1 MENYLKGIAYEKQT
15 KSTLLKINN
24 QVYLWNEIPLDIF
37 IESKIFEN
45 YADKLRFRKGFETE
59 NIEHGISDTGCDI
72 FYFDQNKNEWII
84 VQCKNYTGTITLNKL
99 AGFYDLILS
108 TKLNGELYYTSTLSE
123 PITRY
128 KKDKINFINFP
139 FIDKNTNII
148 QNVYLKLNP
157 YDYQVE
163 AYDKLKNKQRSILQL
178 PCGMGK
184 TLIAIMWAKQFDVV
198 VIFSPLKQH
207 AQQNLERFKN
217 ELNDYDQY
225 ILVDSDGIRDVRQL
239 IPLMINKKIIF
250 SVTYKSID
258 IINKLALFGNVGVV
272 IDEFHN
278 LTYDNITNE
287 NDLFYKFFTKD
298 YNYLFVSATPK
309 LFDYDDEY
317 IEAKEITGNIEYK
330 YEFGKAIKEGY
341 ICDYD
346 VFVPDVT
353 IKKEQQ
359 LDDVY
364 KQLKITDSLNVDHD
378 VKAHFL
384 IRCMEEN
391 GHSKCITYSKD
402 VEDANKLLQSFN
414 RIKEYHSLEL
424 YIDSITSHTTQ
435 KQRNN
440 ILKEFQETHKKAIIC
455 SVRILDECIDI
466 PKCDCVFM
474 TSNQTN
480 KIRMIQRICRANR
493 KNKENPNKRT
503 GIYMWTDAY
512 NELTDLIVN
521 LKEFDCNFTNEK
533 VKICNI
539 SNNKLRCIK
548 SRETFEKEYITMDQI
563 LIGIN
568 RLETWHE
575 KLEKVKKYIDENKCR
590 PSRDSTNKDIKS
602 SGYWMDRQNY
612 DFKNRNCLM
621 KTKKF
626 YDDWYNFMNNYKEYF
641 KSNKEIWYDMF
652 NKINFYFDKN
662 DFNFAGSDDDQKHRM
677 KRWIET
683 QQTTYKTKK
692 CAMKTEKF
700 YNEWTKFINKHKEY
714 FKSNEE
720 IWYTMFNK
728 IKYYFDKNDF
738 DFTENNNEDE
748 KYKMKRWV
756 QTQQT
761 TYRSREGAMKTDKLY
776 NEWSEFTAKYDHFD
790 SDEEHWNKILNKL
803 KKYIDEN
810 GCRPP
815 DSSTDEEIRFMGKW
829 IITQRNNHKQRI
841 QIMKNDTIYN
851 KWSEFINDYKKYLR
865 SNEEIWY
872 DTFNDVKKYI
882 DENNQKPSSHSED
895 TKKIG
900 RWICTQQTNYR
911 KRIKTMK
918 SLKLYNEW
926 TNFLGNYKQYF

>member
-59 NIEHGISDTGCDI
+59 NIEHCISDTGCDI

-217 ELNDYDQY
+217 ELDDYDQY
-225 ILVDSDGIRDVRQL
+225 ILVDSDGMRDIRQL
-239 IPLMINKKIIF
+239 IPKLINKKIIF

-258 IINKLALFGNVGVV
+258 IINKLKLFGNVGVV

-298 YNYLFVSATPK
+298 NSYLFVSATPR
-309 LFDYDDEY
+309 LFDNNDEY
-317 IEAKEITGNIEYK
+317 IEVKEITGNIEYK
-330 YEFGKAIKEGY
+330 YEFGKAIQEGY

-353 IKKEQQ
+353 IKKEQE

-378 VKAHFL
+378 IKAHFL

-391 GHSKCITYSKD
+391 GHSKCIIYSKD

-590 PSRDSTNKDIKS
+590 QSRDSTNKDIKS

-748 KYKMKRWV
+748 KFKMKRWV

>member
-15 KSTLLKINN
+15 KLSLLNSNN
-24 QVYLWNEIPLDIF
+24 QVFLWNEIPLDIF

-45 YADKLRFRKGFETE
+45 YEDKLRFRKGFETE
-59 NIEHGISDTGCDI
+59 SIEHGISDTGCDI
-72 FYFDQNKNEWII
+72 FYFDIIKNQWII
-84 VQCKNYTGTITLNKL
+84 VQCKNYTGTITLSKL

-108 TKLNGELYYTSTLSE
+108 TNLNGELYYTSKLSE

-128 KKDKINFINFP
+128 KKNKINFINFP
-139 FIDKNTNII
+139 FIDENANTV
-148 QNVYLKLNP
+148 QNAYVKLKP
-157 YDYQVE
+157 YDYQLE
-163 AYDKLKNKQRSILQL
+163 AYDKLKNNKRSILQL

-217 ELNDYDQY
+217 ELDDYDQY
-225 ILVDSDGIRDVRQL
+225 ILVDSDGMRDIRQL
-239 IPLMINKKIIF
+239 IPKLINKKIIF

-258 IINKLALFGNVGVV
+258 IINKLKLFGNVGVV

-378 VKAHFL
+378 IKAHFL

-391 GHSKCITYSKD
+391 GHSKCIIYSKD

-575 KLEKVKKYIDENKCR
+575 KLERVKKYIDENKCR
-590 PSRDSTNKDIKS
+590 PSGASKNKDIKHIAQWIITQNS
-602 SGYWMDRQNY
+602 NFKSRQQIMNINKIY
-612 DFKNRNCLM
+612 NDW
-621 KTKKF
+621 KKF
-626 YDDWYNFMNNYKEYF
+626 IDEYEEYF
-641 KSNKEIWYDMF
+641 KSK
-652 NKINFYFDKN
+652 
-662 DFNFAGSDDDQKHRM
+662 
-677 KRWIET
+677 
-683 QQTTYKTKK
+683 
-692 CAMKTEKF
+692 
-700 YNEWTKFINKHKEY
+700 
-714 FKSNEE
+714 EE
-720 IWYTMFNK
+720 IWYNVFNK
-728 IKYYFDKNDF
+728 IKYYFYKNDHN
-738 DFTENNNEDE
+738 FTENNNEDE
-748 KYKMKRWV
+748 KNKMKRWIER
-756 QTQQT
+756 QQT
-761 TYRSREGAMKTDKLY
+761 AYKTRENAMKIDKIY
-776 NEWSEFTAKYDHFD
+776 HDWSNFIVKYDYFD

-803 KKYIDEN
+803 KKYIDET
-810 GCRPP
+810 GCRPAE
-815 DSSTDEEIRFMGKW
+815 SSTNKETQILGRW
-829 IITQRNNHKQRI
+829 INTQQYNHRKRHK
-841 QIMKNDTIYN
+841 IMKKDAIYN
-851 KWSEFINDYKKYLR
+851 KWSEFTNEYKKYLK
-865 SNEEIWY
+865 SNEEIWI
-872 DTFNDVKKYI
+872 DMLNDIKKYI
-882 DENNQKPSSHSED
+882 NENKKKPSVSYGE
-895 TKKIG
+895 TKKMG
-900 RWICTQQTNYR
+900 RWIKTQQRQY
-911 KRIKTMK
+911 KKKSDIMKIKNIYDT
-918 SLKLYNEW
+918 W
-926 TNFLGNYKQYF
+926 TNFLNDYKHYFQ